1 MNIET
6 IEETKRDELIESTEW
21 VAVYKPGLQKAMK
34 ELHDS
39 RFRLKAINEIE
50 RKARLAVLEIAKAHP
65 EFEGLRDVTLQIEEL
80 RYALEGEIWA

>member
-6 IEETKRDELIESTEW
+6 IEETKRDDLIESTEW
-21 VAVYKPGLQKAMK
+21 VAVYKPGVEAMK
-34 ELHDS
+34 RELHQS
-39 RFRLKAINEIE
+39 RIRLKAINEIE